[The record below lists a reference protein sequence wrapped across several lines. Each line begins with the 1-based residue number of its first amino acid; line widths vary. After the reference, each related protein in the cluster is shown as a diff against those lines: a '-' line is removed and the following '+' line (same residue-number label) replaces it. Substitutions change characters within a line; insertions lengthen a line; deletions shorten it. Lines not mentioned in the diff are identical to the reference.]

1 MKHALLTIGMFALF
15 CLVSPAK
22 AEALRCSQGSAYEG
36 DSRVSVL
43 YKCGQPALKDTF
55 CDPVYFPGT
64 LQPVPSPFAQSLVPC
79 LPVEVWVYDRGQG
92 NLIATVRFRGA
103 WFSPFH
109 MGDNPNKSIELLC

>member
-1 MKHALLTIGMFALF
+1 MRHALLTIGMLGLFWFA
-15 CLVSPAK
+15 SPAK

-64 LQPVPSPFAQSLVPC
+64 LHPVPSPFAQSVAPC
-79 LPVEVWVYDRGQG
+79 LPVELWVYDRGQG
-92 NLIATVRFRGA
+92 NLIATVRFRG
-103 WFSPFH
+103 
-109 MGDNPNKSIELLC
+109 GVVQSISYGRQPE

>member
-1 MKHALLTIGMFALF
+1 MKNALLTIGMFALF

-92 NLIATVRFRGA
+92 NLIATVRFRG
-103 WFSPFH
+103 
-109 MGDNPNKSIELLC
+109 GVVQSISYGRQPE